1 MAELPVTVF
10 EELAPFRFAEVV
22 AVVSVGLEKEPD
34 RLRFNW
40 VVAELLDGS
49 FEKQAPSPYTDFVAV
64 VSVFLE
70 KEPNRLRWTWVELL
84 VDSS

>member
-1 MAELPVTVF
+1 MAP
-10 EELAPFRFAEVV
+10 
-22 AVVSVGLEKEPD
+22 VGLEKEPD